1 MGGGASL
8 EEIYPWGWALRFY
21 SQVSLPGHTHCHGFL
36 PGFFFLGGA
45 GISHSG
51 QQGSLC
57 ETREG
62 SLRKASKLRID
73 KKLKRNTEHR
83 ERMDQDL
90 TKSLENQKK
99 GLEKSSEGGCE
110 GKPEP
115 DATAVGMWESW

>member
-1 MGGGASL
+1 M
-8 EEIYPWGWALRFY
+8 I
-21 SQVSLPGHTHCHGFL
+21 
-36 PGFFFLGGA
+36 FFWWGA

-57 ETREG
+57 ETKEG
-62 SLRKASKLRID
+62 SLRKASKLKID

-83 ERMDQDL
+83 ERTDQDL

-99 GLEKSSEGGCE
+99 GLEKSSEGGCV

-115 DATAVGMWESW
+115 DATAVGMCESW